1 MSNKAKRYNE
11 FSQTSDERMLEKQNL
26 KDLRAAS

>member
-11 FSQTSDERMLEKQNL
+11 FSQTSEKMLEKQNL